1 MAPHLKSDEHKLFVD
16 IVRAIKKK
24 FPTSYPLRIITKD
37 KLPGLY
43 GKAQFIEGKKPYFLI
58 TLRRESFEMLL
69 ETYIH
74 EVGHCLSWKV
84 GYNTKEIDSFHDESW
99 AIEYGRI
106 YRWLHESEESPL
118 YSSLTGESNPAK
130 CSA

>member
-1 MAPHLKSDEHKLFVD
+1 MFNHLPQEEHDRLLD

-58 TLRRESFEMLL
+58 TLRREPFEMLL

-74 EVGHCLSWKV
+74 EVGHCLAWKV
-84 GYNTKEIDSFHDESW
+84 GYNSGDTESFHDESW

-118 YSSLTGESNPAK
+118 YKAESHAAR
-130 CSA
+130 CS